1 MTDEHRLAF
10 ELGHASDIE
19 IAALESVIEKLSVS
33 KRSHE
38 YIRRLMVQGLLV
50 IKILDRIGRTIPE
63 IESAICTMPRKGT
76 VQEFKFR
83 LNVEVSSEKS
93 QSPDEEIWD
102 SVSKISKRNI
112 RKGYLRKLFL
122 HGYWFETLPGR
133 DLHTI
138 NIFFGAGEQIQIIR
152 EEESPKPP
160 AKNSAKHK
168 LGSLMPS

>member
-1 MTDEHRLAF
+1 MSDEHRLAF
-10 ELGHASDIE
+10 ELGRASDIE
-19 IAALESVIEKLSVS
+19 IAALESVIEKISVS

-50 IKILDRIGRTIPE
+50 IKILDRIGRKIPE
-63 IESAICTMPRKGT
+63 IESAICIEPHKGT
-76 VQEFKFR
+76 VKEFKFR
-83 LNVEVSSEKS
+83 LNVEVTSDQA

-112 RKGYLRKLFL
+112 RKGFLRKLFL

-133 DLHTI
+133 DLNTI
-138 NIFFGAGEQIQIIR
+138 NIFFGAGEQSQIIR
-152 EEESPKPP
+152 EQESPKPS

-168 LGSLMPS
+168 LRNLIPS